1 MSVRWIS
8 ASDLSQ
14 PNNPDADS
22 AALAA
27 SWVLYKL
34 SGEKYPGIKTST
46 DWYGVDPERVYIS
59 PDPTMVSRPFTIYEV
74 DDARSKI
81 LRLRSTPVHSI
92 DQVSTPDGIMDPTE
106 YVIGNKAF
114 ILRTDGLVW
123 DLSRGVTVSY
133 THGVLPP
140 EAGIRAA
147 QRLADELV
155 LSIADPANC
164 ALPDRVTSVSRQG
177 IEYTILDP
185 QNFINEGRTG
195 IYEIDM
201 FLHAA
206 NPTKAR
212 KRPRVFSPDL
222 PSGRRLKN

>member
-8 ASDLSQ
+8 ATDLTH
-14 PNNPDADS
+14 PENPDADS

-27 SWVLYKL
+27 SWVLFKL
-34 SGEKYPGIKTST
+34 SGEKYPGIQTST
-46 DWYGVDPERVYIS
+46 DWYGVDPEQVHT
-59 PDPTMVSRPFTIYEV
+59 PTDPTMISRPFTIFEV
-74 DDARSKI
+74 ADSTSKI
-81 LRLRSTPVHSI
+81 LRLRSTPVHTVES
-92 DQVSTPDGIMDPTE
+92 VSTSEGELDPTE
-106 YVIGNKAF
+106 YLIGNKSF
-114 ILRTDGLVW
+114 ILRTDGRVW
-123 DLSRGVTVSY
+123 DLISGVTVSY

-140 EAGIRAA
+140 QAGIRAA

-155 LSIADPANC
+155 LSVVDPQNC

-177 IEYTILDP
+177 ISYTILDP

-222 PSGRRLKN
+222 PSGRRTKR